1 MPFSWLYDSKSYLVF
16 SIVIPILALIVGLM
30 YSPSV
35 LAALMVVI
43 EAVFACC
50 LHRECKQLAANR

>member
-16 SIVIPILALIVGLM
+16 SIVIPILALVVGML
-30 YSPSV
+30 YPPSV

-43 EAVFACC
+43 EAVFAYC
-50 LHRECKQLAANR
+50 LFMECKAIDK